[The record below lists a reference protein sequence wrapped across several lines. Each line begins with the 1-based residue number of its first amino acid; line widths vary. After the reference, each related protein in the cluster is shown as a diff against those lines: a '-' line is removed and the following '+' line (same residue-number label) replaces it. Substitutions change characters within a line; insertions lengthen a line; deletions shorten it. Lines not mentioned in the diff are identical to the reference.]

1 MKKYFTLLLMGLAFL
16 LMRPNTTFAQN
27 TDTLDIG
34 VADAA
39 NISNVINGDTLQ
51 GGVIKNPNRVYRL
64 QRGLIYQ
71 MDATISINGS
81 FKMIATDGDGRPPV
95 LAAKILP
102 DNSSISHYFNLYGA
116 TSKDEFDDIY
126 FLGIRQD
133 GDISNALNS
142 GISVY
147 DSAMS
152 LKVRRCVFD
161 GYGARGIQVW
171 EGGAWSKIDVQ
182 DSKFRNLIFPG
193 GSWLYGQAFKT
204 VGNTYP
210 LDTVKF
216 INNTF
221 LACGSYVFGVSG
233 YVNYA
238 LFDHN
243 TIMYGIGN
251 TFLCAYNTNVHITNN
266 IVYSAFAAMGYKPAV
281 YGDWFFPRP
290 DTVSSGIIV
299 INVADTVAFRDT
311 TLIMP
316 GISFIINNNHRV
328 TADMLS
334 EQNRVLE
341 VNHNDYFYPDKL
353 TNFINTYNDTV
364 QYVVNVLYPG
374 GQEPM
379 VNKIAQPRWMNGYT
393 QDILTNRLP
402 EQAPMINVDNATTY
416 NADPQ
421 FNDADAVD
429 LVDSLIGKLHEILI
443 DNISTSRWTYKLT
456 YPPAWPLPE
465 DLAYANT
472 NLQTA
477 STGGFP
483 LGDLNWFPSKKAEW
497 ETWVTDVKEDKGTAA
512 PSAFKLLQNYPNPF
526 NPTTEIKFSIAKPGL
541 VTLKV
546 YDVLGREVATLVNK
560 ELGTGNFSVSFNAS
574 NLASGTYIYHLTAGD
589 VQISKK
595 MVLLK

>member
-1 MKKYFTLLLMGLAFL
+1 MGLAFL
-16 LMRPNTTFAQN
+16 LLKPDVLFAQN

-34 VADAA
+34 AAESA
-39 NISNVINGDTLQ
+39 NISTIINSDTTE
-51 GGVIKNPNRVYRL
+51 GGVIANPNRVYRL
-64 QRGLIYQ
+64 ERGVIYPL
-71 MDATISINGS
+71 DVTISVRGS
-81 FKMIATDGDGRPPV
+81 FKMIATAGDGRPPV
-95 LAAKILP
+95 LVPKILA
-102 DNSSISHYFNLYGA
+102 DNSSIARFIQLYGA
-116 TSKDEFDDIY
+116 TSKVEFDDIY

-133 GDISNALNS
+133 GEISNALNS
-142 GISVY
+142 GISVL
-147 DSAMS
+147 DSAIS

-161 GYGARGIQVW
+161 GYGARGIQVF
-171 EGGAWSKIDVQ
+171 EGGVWSKIDVQ
-182 DSKFRNLIFPG
+182 DSKFRNLIYPG

-204 VGNTYP
+204 TGNTYP

-243 TIMYGIGN
+243 TILYGIGN

-266 IVYSAFAAMGYKPAV
+266 IVYSAFVAAGYRPAV
-281 YGDWFFPRP
+281 YGDWFYPRP
-290 DTVSSGIIV
+290 DTVSSSVIV

-316 GISFIINNNHRV
+316 GIHYIENKTHGIDS
-328 TADMLS
+328 AMLS
-334 EQNRVLE
+334 EQDRVLQ
-341 VNHNDYFYPDKL
+341 VDHNAYYYPDKL
-353 TNFINTYNDTV
+353 MNFISAWNDTV
-364 QYVVNVLYPG
+364 QSTINVAFPG
-374 GQEPM
+374 GTADL
-379 VNKIAQPRWMNGYT
+379 VNTIAPPEWMNSYT
-393 QDILTNRLP
+393 KDILSTRIPL
-402 EQAPMINVDNATTY
+402 EAPNIKVDDATTY
-416 NADPQ
+416 DEDPQ
-421 FNDADAVD
+421 FNDADAVS
-429 LVDSLIGKLHEILI
+429 LVDSVIGKLREILTNSI
-443 DNISTSRWTYKLT
+443 TTSRWTYKLT

-483 LGDLNWFPSKKAEW
+483 LGDLNWFPTQKAEW
-497 ETWVTDVKEDKGTAA
+497 ENWVTDVKEDKGIASPTAY
-512 PSAFKLLQNYPNPF
+512 KLLQNYPNPF

-546 YDVLGREVATLVNK
+546 YDILGREVATLVNR
-560 ELGTGNFSVSFNAS
+560 ELNTGNFTVRFNAS
-574 NLASGTYIYHLTAGD
+574 NLASGTYIYHLSAGD

>member
-1 MKKYFTLLLMGLAFL
+1 MKKYFTLLLMGFAFL
-16 LMRPNTTFAQN
+16 LLRPNTAFAQN

-39 NISNVINGDTLQ
+39 NISNVINGDTLS

-71 MDATISINGS
+71 LDATISIRGS

-95 LAAKILP
+95 LAAKILA
-102 DNSSISHYFNLYGA
+102 DNSSIGRYFQLYGA
-116 TSKDEFDDIY
+116 VSKDEFDDIY

-133 GDISNALNS
+133 GDISLALNS
-142 GISVY
+142 AISVL
-147 DSAMS
+147 DSAIS

-161 GYGARGIQVW
+161 GYGARGIQVL
-171 EGGAWSKIDVQ
+171 EGGVWSKIDVQ
-182 DSKFRNLIFPG
+182 DSKFRNLIYPG

-204 VGNTYP
+204 TGNTYP

-243 TIMYGIGN
+243 TILYGVGN

-266 IVYSAFAAMGYKPAV
+266 IVYSAFVASGYKPAV
-281 YGDWFFPRP
+281 YGDWFYPRP
-290 DTVSSGIIV
+290 DTVSSGVIV

-316 GISFIINNNHRV
+316 GIKYIINTTHRV

-341 VNHNDYFYPDKL
+341 VDHNDYFYPDKL

-364 QYVVNVLYPG
+364 QYVVDVLYPG
-374 GQEPM
+374 GSEPM
-379 VNKIAQPRWMNGYT
+379 VNKIAQPRWMNAYT

-402 EQAPMINVDNATTY
+402 EQAPMINVDDATTY

-421 FNDADAVD
+421 FNDADAVN
-429 LVDSLIGKLHEILI
+429 LVDSLIGKLHEILT

-465 DLAYANT
+465 DLAYGNT

-477 STGGFP
+477 ATGGFP

-497 ETWVTDVKEDKGTAA
+497 ETWVTDVKEDKGLVSPTAY
-512 PSAFKLLQNYPNPF
+512 KLSQNYPNPF

-546 YDVLGREVATLVNK
+546 YDILGREVATLVNR
-560 ELGTGNFSVSFNAS
+560 ELNTGNFSVRFNAS

-595 MVLLK
+595 MILLK